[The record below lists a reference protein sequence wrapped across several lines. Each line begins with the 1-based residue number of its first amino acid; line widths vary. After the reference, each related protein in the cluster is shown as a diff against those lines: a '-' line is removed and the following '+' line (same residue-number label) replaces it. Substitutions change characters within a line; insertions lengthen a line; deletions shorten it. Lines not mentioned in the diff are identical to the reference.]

1 MMIERTIEPYY
12 GSIRIVWTDK
22 ENGIRLAV
30 SVKPDKWK
38 GGLYSIVVSD
48 GIACSLLYEGNNEK
62 MIERSIETFL
72 KVNPF

>member
-38 GGLYSIVVSD
+38 GGLYSIV
-48 GIACSLLYEGNNEK
+48 ITNNLICTLIYEGDDAD